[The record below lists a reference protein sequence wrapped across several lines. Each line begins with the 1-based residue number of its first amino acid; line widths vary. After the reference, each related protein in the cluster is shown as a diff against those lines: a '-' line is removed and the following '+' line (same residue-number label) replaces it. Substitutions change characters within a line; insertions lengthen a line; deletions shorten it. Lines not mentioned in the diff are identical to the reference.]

1 MVLLPLAI
9 CSGAKDLTFD
19 KGRDY
24 RELAVEQGFN
34 CFSGR
39 LRLSYGMARQSAGAV
54 SPSPGAWELAAGI
67 WFGICV
73 DEFKARGALV
83 SEIIQLELAA
93 SLPRS

>member
-1 MVLLPLAI
+1 MALLPLAI

-39 LRLSYGMARQSAGAV
+39 LRLSYGMARQSGRSSSTLPWCVGAG
-54 SPSPGAWELAAGI
+54 GR
-67 WFGICV
+67 
-73 DEFKARGALV
+73 DLV
-83 SEIIQLELAA
+83 RHL
-93 SLPRS
+93 R